1 MAFCCYIPMKYNLF
15 LWYNAEFLS
24 AISLQCHM
32 IFQKLFFKIE
42 NHDVIKDLC
51 IHGLVYI

>member
-1 MAFCCYIPMKYNLF
+1 MKYNLF

-51 IHGLVYI
+51 KHGLVYI